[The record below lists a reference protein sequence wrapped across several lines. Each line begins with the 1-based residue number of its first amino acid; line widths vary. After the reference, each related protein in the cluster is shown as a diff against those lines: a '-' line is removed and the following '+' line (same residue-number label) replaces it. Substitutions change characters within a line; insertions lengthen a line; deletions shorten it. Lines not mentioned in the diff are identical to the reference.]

1 MAQYVKDGA
10 IPRSSHL
17 NVVYMCQRR
26 EGMGDL
32 QPFLKH
38 FVNGSI
44 VPIRFG
50 IMSLHHEV
58 NDVP

>member
-1 MAQYVKDGA
+1 MAQYVKGGV

-17 NVVYMCQRR
+17 NAVYMCQRR

-38 FVNGSI
+38 LPI
-44 VPIRFG
+44 VTLLRSASELRRFT
-50 IMSLHHEV
+50 MR
-58 NDVP
+58 

>member
-1 MAQYVKDGA
+1 MAQYVKGGV

-32 QPFLKH
+32 QPFLQH
-38 FVNGSI
+38 LSI

-50 IMSLHHEV
+50 TKSLYHEV
-58 NDVP
+58 KDVP